1 MKRRPR
7 RWLGVRTLE
16 RPGEDLD
23 QPASEP
29 VHSLAVWQHLSL
41 LAGFLPL
48 SLWLKLQGLQRAGR
62 QASGLACELAAP
74 GLVLFSVF
82 CRCSLLFPPGPLQLG
97 SNRDLSSRVGQW
109 RPQPSKGALTFLSGR
124 CVEASGPL
132 GRLPSRD
139 MGGRK
144 QRRAMAGIF

>member
-7 RWLGVRTLE
+7 RWLGVRMLE

-23 QPASEP
+23 QPTSEP
-29 VHSLAVWQHLSL
+29 VHSLAVWQHPSL

-48 SLWLKLQGLQRAGR
+48 SLWLKPQGPQRAGR

-82 CRCSLLFPPGPLQLG
+82 CRCSFLFPTVPLQLG

-109 RPQPSKGALTFLSGR
+109 RASTLSRVPS
-124 CVEASGPL
+124 
-132 GRLPSRD
+132 PS
-139 MGGRK
+139 
-144 QRRAMAGIF
+144 